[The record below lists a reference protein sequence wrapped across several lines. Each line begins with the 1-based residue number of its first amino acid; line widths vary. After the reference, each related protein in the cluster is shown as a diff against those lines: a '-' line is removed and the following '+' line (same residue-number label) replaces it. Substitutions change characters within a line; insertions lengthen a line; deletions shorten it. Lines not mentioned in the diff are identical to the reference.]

1 MNSENRKE
9 NQMKNILLALFVLG
23 VLCVTAEAAGPRIVV
38 VDRDVAV
45 TTGQITVVNG
55 ATVVTRVPSKVLVV
69 EKDKVADKEV
79 IVVPRRD
86 VPKAERPVVRYHVFG
101 WPKWRP

>member
-45 TTGQITVVNG
+45 TTGQVT

-69 EKDKVADKEV
+69 EKGKVVDKEV
-79 IVVPRRD
+79 VVPRRD